1 MDNKKPNMRQGPN
14 KAMIG
19 MVFIINRSNQKLFI
33 QYITAKVAAWKG
45 AQNKTDLKRT
55 AGR

>member
-33 QYITAKVAAWKG
+33 QYITAKVAARKG